1 MKSLMFGIAI
11 ALAGATAA
19 QANDVG
25 NDQSFVTQVGQGGAA
40 EVELGKTAQMQGTS
54 DAVKQFGKQMVADHT
69 SAGEALGRAATADG
83 LTVPAEPSASQKA
96 TGEQMKALKG
106 TAFDN
111 AYATAMVKDHKET
124 IALFEKEAKSGQSAN
139 VKAFA
144 EKTLPTL
151 KAHLKMAED
160 LNASK

>member
-1 MKSLMFGIAI
+1 MKSLMVGIAI

-19 QANDVG
+19 QATDAG

-40 EVELGKTAQMQGTS
+40 EVELGKTAQMQGMR
-54 DAVKQFGKQMVADHT
+54 DAVKQFGKQMVTDHT
-69 SAGEALGRAATADG
+69 AAGEALARAAKADG
-83 LTVPAEPSASQKA
+83 LTVPAAPSASQKA
-96 TGEQMKALKG
+96 TGDQMKAMKG
-106 TAFDN
+106 TAFDD

-124 IALFEKEAKSGQSAN
+124 IALFETEATSGQSAN

-151 KAHLKMAED
+151 RAHLKMAEG
-160 LNASK
+160 LSASK